1 MKHVFIVNPTAGSG
15 RALKVSNNIKKVCE
29 EENLDY
35 EIIFTNKVG
44 EATKIVKK
52 MKNEKNIIYSVGGD
66 GTLNEV
72 LNGIMGS
79 KNMLGV
85 LPAGSGNDF
94 YRTLEK
100 IDDEMPLIDVGEVNG
115 KYFINVVSIGIDAE
129 IGDNAK
135 YMKKIK
141 IPRTQIYNA
150 SIVYTFF
157 KYKFKD
163 IDFEID
169 NTKGNAKCTILT
181 VCNGNMYGGGYKIAP
196 EASLTDGYFDVYII
210 KKISKARIPFLIGL
224 LKKGTHGKDK
234 AVDMVKANKIKFK
247 CDNKLV
253 CGYDG
258 ETLIDNKFK
267 IKLHEKALLIYN
279 NKKLV
284 KKFMRGI

>member
-15 RALKVSNNIKKVCE
+15 RALKVSNNIKRVCE

-115 KYFINVVSIGIDAE
+115 KYHE
-129 IGDNAK
+129 T
-135 YMKKIK
+135 
-141 IPRTQIYNA
+141 TQKAAIYR
-150 SIVYTFF
+150 
-157 KYKFKD
+157 
-163 IDFEID
+163 
-169 NTKGNAKCTILT
+169 C
-181 VCNGNMYGGGYKIAP
+181 
-196 EASLTDGYFDVYII
+196 
-210 KKISKARIPFLIGL
+210 
-224 LKKGTHGKDK
+224 
-234 AVDMVKANKIKFK
+234 
-247 CDNKLV
+247 
-253 CGYDG
+253 
-258 ETLIDNKFK
+258 
-267 IKLHEKALLIYN
+267 
-279 NKKLV
+279 
-284 KKFMRGI
+284 